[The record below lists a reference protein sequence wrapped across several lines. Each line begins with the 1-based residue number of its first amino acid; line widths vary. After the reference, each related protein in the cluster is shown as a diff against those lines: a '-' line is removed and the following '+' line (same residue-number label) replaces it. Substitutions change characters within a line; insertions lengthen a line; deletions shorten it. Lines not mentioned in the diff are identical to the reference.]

1 MSHRVPQLRS
11 NWSPGKRR
19 MAFFFISDV
28 ETLAELHQKKT
39 RHGVLRETEDSDAAV
54 LDAVVDQNSGSVSL
68 RNDLHSNPL
77 H

>member
-1 MSHRVPQLRS
+1 
-11 NWSPGKRR
+11 

-77 H
+77 HSFKKKTSITNVAGSQ